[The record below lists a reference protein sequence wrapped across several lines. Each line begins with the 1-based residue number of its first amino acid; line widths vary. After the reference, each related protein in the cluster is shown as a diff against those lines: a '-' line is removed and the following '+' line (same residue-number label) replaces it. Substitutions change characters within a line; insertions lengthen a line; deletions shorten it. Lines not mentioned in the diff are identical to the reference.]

1 MSWLMD
7 KLACSSES
15 DIDLSTL
22 KRLFLSALGLYFLC
36 AAASF
41 FEVAWYEPSGR
52 SAPLL
57 LRSFDLI
64 LTVVAACAT
73 CLMQSSR
80 GWRWWVMAYCV
91 AVVAGS
97 TALGIAVDEDEPVS
111 MALFLLVLDSA
122 VFVPW
127 GTRWQGMLGLV
138 SLAAFTV
145 VSFEGLVE
153 AQDIQRWI
161 ILAATSGFGASFT
174 SLKEFY
180 HRQMI
185 LSEELR
191 IREDK
196 LRAEN
201 AERRRAE
208 EQLRIEVAEREVAQH
223 IAEDREATLR
233 KILEASLDTVM
244 VNEIRD
250 GRYIDVNKEFSSTG
264 YSREEVL
271 GKTFEEVNIWA
282 EPTQLA
288 EFRER
293 IRIEG
298 QVRNMEVSLRTKAG
312 EITEGLLSSAAVELS
327 DKPCVVTMV
336 RDISDRKEMERNLVA
351 ARESAMAASKA
362 KSEFLSSMSHEIRTP
377 MTAVLGMADLLTETE
392 LSGEQRRYLDIM
404 VANGNS
410 LLELINSI
418 LDLARIESG
427 RLQLEKTEFDLTEL
441 IDKTI
446 STFGVRAHGKGLEL
460 IARIAPGIPERL
472 VGDPLRLRQVLINLL
487 GNAIKFTELGQIVL
501 DVEQD
506 TESNA
511 AGTLRFTVAD
521 TGIGIAASKL
531 DSIFGS
537 FNQADSSTTRLYG
550 GSGLGLAIAHRLVGL
565 MDGRIWV
572 ESELNKGSKFFFT
585 ARFGLE
591 TRVIS
596 AAAHVVLSL
605 AYYRILV
612 VDDNQINRL
621 IVREMIMSC
630 GAEVSEAVSG
640 EEALAA
646 IREGVN
652 AGQPYRIVLLDM
664 RMPGMDGLE
673 VARRIKQEQ
682 LPIRPLILMLS
693 SDDLKPQVARLRELG
708 LDAYLVKPIT
718 RKELFEAIRRVI
730 EEANLNSA
738 ETLPERRPPRIQSA
752 MSADRLEMRILVAED
767 SPDNRLVIG
776 AYLRREP
783 CHVDFAFDGREAVNK
798 FISDHYDLV
807 FMDIQMPEVDGLA
820 ATRTIR
826 RWENDHGL
834 SPTPIIALTASVM
847 EEDVRLALASGCNL
861 HMSKPVKKVVLLDA
875 VRNAAFLRSANPP
888 DSVPVT
894 DAMSAAPQPNGPVS
908 G

>member
-1 MSWLMD
+1 M
-7 KLACSSES
+7 
-15 DIDLSTL
+15 
-22 KRLFLSALGLYFLC
+22 
-36 AAASF
+36 
-41 FEVAWYEPSGR
+41 
-52 SAPLL
+52 
-57 LRSFDLI
+57 
-64 LTVVAACAT
+64 
-73 CLMQSSR
+73 
-80 GWRWWVMAYCV
+80 
-91 AVVAGS
+91 
-97 TALGIAVDEDEPVS
+97 
-111 MALFLLVLDSA
+111 
-122 VFVPW
+122 
-127 GTRWQGMLGLV
+127 
-138 SLAAFTV
+138 
-145 VSFEGLVE
+145 
-153 AQDIQRWI
+153 
-161 ILAATSGFGASFT
+161 
-174 SLKEFY
+174 
-180 HRQMI
+180 
-185 LSEELR
+185 
-191 IREDK
+191 
-196 LRAEN
+196 
-201 AERRRAE
+201 
-208 EQLRIEVAEREVAQH
+208 
-223 IAEDREATLR
+223 
-233 KILEASLDTVM
+233 
-244 VNEIRD
+244 EI
-250 GRYIDVNKEFSSTG
+250 
-264 YSREEVL
+264 
-271 GKTFEEVNIWA
+271 NI
-282 EPTQLA
+282 
-288 EFRER
+288 
-293 IRIEG
+293 
-298 QVRNMEVSLRTKAG
+298 RTKTG
-312 EITEGLLSSAAVELS
+312 RVTEGLLSSAAVELDGKS
-327 DKPCVVTMV
+327 CAVTMV
-336 RDISDRKEMERNLVA
+336 RDIGDRKEMERNLVA

-460 IARIAPGIPERL
+460 IARIAPGVPERL

-501 DVEQD
+501 EVEQD
-506 TESNA
+506 PESKESGA
-511 AGTLRFTVAD
+511 FRFTVAD
-521 TGIGIAASKL
+521 TGIGIAADKL

-572 ESELNKGSKFFFT
+572 DSELNKGSKFCFT

-591 TRVIS
+591 TRVVS

-605 AYYRILV
+605 ADYRVLV

-621 IVREMIMSC
+621 IVREMVTSC
-630 GAEVSEAVSG
+630 GAEVSEAASG

-646 IREGVN
+646 IREGVS
-652 AGQPYRIVLLDM
+652 ADRPYRIVLLDM

-673 VARRIKQEQ
+673 VARRIREEH

-738 ETLPERRPPRIQSA
+738 DTLPERRRAPQIQSA
-752 MSADRLEMRILVAED
+752 ASPDGPEMRILVAED
-767 SPDNRLVIG
+767 SPDNRLVIA

-783 CHVDFAFDGREAVNK
+783 YQVDFAVDGREAVNK
-798 FISDHYDLV
+798 FIAQHYDLV

-834 SPTPIIALTASVM
+834 SPTPIIALTASVL
-847 EEDVRLALASGCNL
+847 EEDVKLALASGCSL
-861 HMSKPVKKVVLLDA
+861 HMSKPVKKRVLLDA
-875 VRNAAFLRSANPP
+875 VRNAALLRAADAPG
-888 DSVPVT
+888 SVPVT
-894 DAMSAAPQPNGPVS
+894 DAISAVPQPNGPVS